1 LKNNKLK
8 NGVGQKGKRGT
19 WGGGVEY
26 LRER

>member
-1 LKNNKLK
+1 LKNEKLED
-8 NGVGQKGKRGT
+8 GVGEKGERGT